1 MTRNNPS
8 RKQALSLL
16 LAAVVA
22 FSATAGLAG
31 IAGAATTTD
40 LTVSITDSDNTIESG
55 ETTTVEIAVATAE
68 GGVGAA
74 DLGVELSDPGVAA
87 ITDVS
92 TNSAPALTNNN
103 IIGGGEAVD
112 VSYFGVD
119 TADTGSVV
127 FVEVTLQ
134 AAAAGSTDINI
145 VENSQTGNL
154 LVGDEGGEGYDLA
167 NIGSATLTVT
177 EPTEP
182 NTAPEADAGDDQT
195 VEEGDTVTLD
205 ASDSSDDDGDSLSYS
220 WTQTGGPSV
229 SLSDASAAQP
239 TFTAPEVD
247 DDQTLTFEVEVSDG
261 TDTDDDT
268 VSVTVEDTDTAPPS
282 DSEVSV
288 TLVGADG
295 DDEIATSGTNTY
307 DIVVEGVDNGVGA
320 FDLTITSSDT
330 GVATITNAAI
340 TAPLA
345 DNEDLSSVSVSDG
358 SATLEAALR
367 DTDDSGDVTI
377 GTVTLTGQGAGT
389 TDVGVSVEA
398 IGDEDA
404 NSYTVASE
412 TGASLDVIE
421 LEPVI
426 GSSVPTDPDDDGT
439 YEDVNGDGDLTVNDV
454 QALWANRDDDAIT
467 SFGEFYDFNNDGE
480 FNVVDVQALWNEYL
494 NS

>member
-1 MTRNNPS
+1 M
-8 RKQALSLL
+8 SLL
-16 LAAVVA
+16 LVAVVA
-22 FSATAGLAG
+22 LSATVGL
-31 IAGAATTTD
+31 AGAATTTD
-40 LTVSITDSDNTIESG
+40 LNVSITDDDDTIEVG
-55 ETTTVEIAVATAE
+55 ETTTVEIAVANAD

-74 DLGVELSDPGVAA
+74 EMGVALGTPGVAT

-92 TNSAPALTNNN
+92 VLHDPGSTDNAVA
-103 IIGGGEAVD
+103 GGGQ
-112 VSYFGVD
+112 S
-119 TADTGSVV
+119 ADLKWAFADSPDSGSVTI
-127 FVEVTLQ
+127 VEVTLQ

-145 VENSQTGNL
+145 VQNSNTGNL
-154 LVGDEGGEGYDLA
+154 VVGDEGGNGYTLDTV
-167 NIGSATLTVT
+167 GSATLTVT

-205 ASDSSDDDGDSLSYS
+205 ASGSSDADGDSLSYT
-220 WTQTGGPSV
+220 WTQESGPSV

-247 DDQTLTFEVEVSDG
+247 GDQTLTFEVEVSDG

-330 GVATITNAAI
+330 GVATITDASI
-340 TAPLA
+340 TASA
-345 DNEDLSSVSVSDG
+345 SGQDDTTSETSVSDG

-367 DTDDSGDVTI
+367 DTDDTGSVTI

-389 TDVGVSVEA
+389 TDVEVSVDA
-398 IGDEDA
+398 IGDESGQ
-404 NSYTVASE
+404 SYTVASE
-412 TGASLDVIE
+412 TGASLSVIE
-421 LEPVI
+421 LQQVDPAYD
-426 GSSVPTDPDDDGT
+426 GVPTDPDDDGT
-439 YEDVNGDGDLTVNDV
+439 YEDVNGDNEFDVNDV
-454 QALWANRDDDAIT
+454 QALWANRNADTIT
-467 SFGEFYDFNNDGE
+467 DFAEFYDFNNDGE
-480 FNVVDVQALWNEYL
+480 FDVVDVQALWNEL
-494 NS
+494 IS